1 MDSEIL
7 GERLAA
13 TEEAVLQLDERI
25 DDIEETETEA
35 PAEPILDHEGRIA
48 TLEERLN
55 TCLATLS
62 TLEARLTSQIQ
73 EAEQTAQIA
82 ETTAAVALNAAVE
95 DRQEAEPEPEEEI
108 ATEGIA
114 EVEPE
119 PEEAASPASQPKWW
133 ESFLTLR

>member
-25 DDIEETETEA
+25 DAVGETETET

-82 ETTAAVALNAAVE
+82 EQTAEAALNVAEA
-95 DRQEAEPEPEEEI
+95 DLLAAEPEAAEEI

-119 PEEAASPASQPKWW
+119 PEEAANPASLPKWW